1 MNTTT
6 EASIVYALVVLLSLG
21 CCTTPSRV
29 TSMLSLF
36 GGIAD
41 SVKLVVL
48 PSPVKL
54 STALSSTSKT
64 LIEFDVILPQ
74 NTSNLVFVLHY

>member
-21 CCTTPSRV
+21 YCTTPSRV
-29 TSMLSLF
+29 TSILSLF
-36 GGIAD
+36 GGMDD

-54 STALSSTSKT
+54 STVLSSTSKT

-74 NTSNLVFVLHY
+74 KTSFISGAD